1 LDKSLSFWY
10 CLIFLRNVGAEF
22 DPTDLLEAAQ
32 RFCELEEARC
42 VATLSGERMLM
53 TEIWTHDRRELTRLI
68 LSERIESVEG
78 VKGICLALLLEELKD
93 QL

>member
-22 DPTDLLEAAQ
+22 DPTNLLEAAQ
-32 RFCELEEARC
+32 GFCELEEARC
-42 VATLSGERMLM
+42 VATLDGKRMLM
-53 TEIWTHDRRELTRLI
+53 TEIWTHDGRELAMLI

-78 VKGICLALLLEELKD
+78 VKGICPALLQEKLKD